1 MRSTNAFVSEAGIGE
16 VASTARQTPLAHL
29 AYIANA
35 QRRSRYTCAV
45 LLAHL
50 RTMPER
56 AGALTLDLDQMVN
69 RNKAQFCAFESAAR
83 GAGRGRYPVT

>member
-29 AYIANA
+29 AYITNA
-35 QRRSRYTCAV
+35 SAGRVIRVQCCLLISGRCA
-45 LLAHL
+45 
-50 RTMPER
+50 ER

-83 GAGRGRYPVT
+83 GAGRGGYPVT